1 MKTTQDGLFY
11 HPDGATAD
19 AILKR
24 MADGTTNYHLDDP
37 FKPAIDATN
46 DEIARIE
53 RKVRDAEARVVALKN
68 ELARA
73 QQRRRDQDAAL
84 VRFADTGEIDPILTP
99 PVDSLAR
106 AEVADADA
114 AIRDELDFKL
124 PAELVADKWVL
135 AGKPRV
141 TEHEIL
147 ITIKKTRTDNTEYV
161 EQVEERIEKA
171 VGIALQ
177 PFTLDG
183 SRYRTGL
190 RDRIATRPQQPREP
204 PYD

>member
-1 MKTTQDGLFY
+1 MKTVQDGLFY
-11 HPDGATAD
+11 HPDGVTAE

-24 MADGTTNYHLDDP
+24 MADGTTNYRLDNP
-37 FKPAIDATN
+37 FKPAIDATA

-73 QQRRRDQDAAL
+73 QQRRADQDAAL

-106 AEVADADA
+106 AEVAKADA
-114 AIRDELDFKL
+114 AIRDGVDFKM
-124 PAELVADKWVL
+124 PAELEAQGWIQN
-135 AGKPRV
+135 GPPRV

-204 PYD
+204 PDD